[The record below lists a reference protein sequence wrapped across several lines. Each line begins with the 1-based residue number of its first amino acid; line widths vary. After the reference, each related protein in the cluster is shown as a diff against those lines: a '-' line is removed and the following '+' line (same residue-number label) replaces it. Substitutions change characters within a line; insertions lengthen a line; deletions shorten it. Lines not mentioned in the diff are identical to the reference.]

1 MTATPRLVADLDVLE
16 RNIDAMAS
24 LGRDAGVALRPHV
37 KTHKMPEIATMQ
49 RDAGARGITVATIGE
64 AEVFVD
70 AGFDDVFIAYPLWVD
85 DEAGRR
91 LRALAERARVGVGC
105 DSMTAARQLRKP
117 LGSAVVEV
125 LVELDSGQH
134 RTGIPARDAGELAAG
149 IASLGFDV
157 RGVFTFPGHSYSP
170 EGRAQS
176 TDDERAALAGASRAL
191 RAKGIEPHVR
201 SGGSSPSMAFAAR
214 NRAGEGA
221 RGHAE
226 GCIVVGERPH
236 EPAWRHLRRQRRRGP
251 VDGCRPHGDAARR
264 VRLQRCAA
272 VGTRSLRGR
281 GHRAHRTRAGRLAL
295 GWASRARCRVEDA
308 RCRQG
313 ALGERPRST
322 ARPSRRAHRADVRA
336 SRRRRHGD
344 RTSVV

>member
-49 RDAGARGITVATIGE
+49 RDAAAHGITVATIGE

-70 AGFDDVFIAYPLWVD
+70 AGFDDVSIAYPLWVD

-91 LRALAERARVGVGC
+91 LRALAERARIGVGC

-176 TDDERAALAGASRAL
+176 ADDERAALDGASRAL
-191 RAKGIEPHVR
+191 RAKGIEPQR
-201 SGGSSPSMAFAAR
+201 S
-214 NRAGEGA
+214 
-221 RGHAE
+221 
-226 GCIVVGERPH
+226 
-236 EPAWRHLRRQRRRGP
+236 
-251 VDGCRPHGDAARR
+251 
-264 VRLQRCAA
+264 
-272 VGTRSLRGR
+272 
-281 GHRAHRTRAGRLAL
+281 
-295 GWASRARCRVEDA
+295 
-308 RCRQG
+308 
-313 ALGERPRST
+313 
-322 ARPSRRAHRADVRA
+322 
-336 SRRRRHGD
+336 
-344 RTSVV
+344 